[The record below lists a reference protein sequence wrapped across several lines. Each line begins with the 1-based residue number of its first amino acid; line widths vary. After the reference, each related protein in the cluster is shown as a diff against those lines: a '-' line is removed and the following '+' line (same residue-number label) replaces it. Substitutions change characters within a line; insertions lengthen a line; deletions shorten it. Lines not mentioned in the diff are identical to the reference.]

1 MTASRHVP
9 IERLADVVGAENV
22 LVDEDLRASH
32 ELDWTG
38 RFRGTAAC
46 VVRPRSAEE
55 ARDVLQLLADDGIP
69 VVPQGGNTGLVGGS
83 VPRGGEVVL
92 STVLLAEMGEVD
104 PLTRQVTVG
113 AGATLAAVQAAAG
126 RHDLRV
132 AVDFGAR
139 DSATIGGMAATNAG
153 GTTAVRF
160 GSTRAQVVGMEAVL
174 RPVPSCPGC
183 AGCSRTT
190 SATTCPACWSAA
202 RARWP

>member
-1 MTASRHVP
+1 M
-9 IERLADVVGAENV
+9 
-22 LVDEDLRASH
+22 
-32 ELDWTG
+32 
-38 RFRGTAAC
+38 
-46 VVRPRSAEE
+46 
-55 ARDVLQLLADDGIP
+55 LQLLAADGIP

-92 STVLLAEMGEVD
+92 STVLLSEVGEVD

-153 GTTAVRF
+153 GTHAC
-160 GSTRAQVVGMEAVL
+160 GSGRRARRWSGW
-174 RPVPSCPGC
+174 RPCCRPAPSCRRLRGLLKDNVGYDLPGLLVGSEGTL
-183 AGCSRTT
+183 AVITRVRLRLIPRPRLRATALIALPGIDVGGRRQRRRCS
-190 SATTCPACWSAA
+190 ACRGS
-202 RARWP
+202 RPSS